1 MLIYI
6 IWLLALF
13 LFHIHSTFVV
23 NKCYMTTSIAVPTD
37 KGPSLSGDSHVSLNV
52 RRGDVELDCCRCGKA
67 GVVSHEMSASAAEYS
82 LVRLCD
88 KEVNNAD

>member
-37 KGPSLSGDSHVSLNV
+37 KGPSLSGAIVMSVLMYGAETWSLTVVDPGKLDLFHMRCHRQLLNIHWSDHVTRSQ
-52 RRGDVELDCCRCGKA
+52 
-67 GVVSHEMSASAAEYS
+67 
-82 LVRLCD
+82 
-88 KEVNNAD
+88 